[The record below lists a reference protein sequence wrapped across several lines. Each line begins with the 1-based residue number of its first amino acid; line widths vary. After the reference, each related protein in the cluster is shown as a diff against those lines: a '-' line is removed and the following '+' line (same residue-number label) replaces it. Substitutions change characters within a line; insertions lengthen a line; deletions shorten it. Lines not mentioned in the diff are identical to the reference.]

1 MSIFRNLFG
10 PPEVKLEAGQP
21 APPPEPPQPLSAA
34 ETASVRQIVQ
44 RLDALP
50 PEQARLVAAT
60 AYVVTRAAYAD
71 MEITPEETAYLEKAL
86 QEHAGL
92 DEGQAVLVV
101 QLAKFQELTAGE
113 TEDYVV
119 TREFRKVSTPEQR
132 LAVLRACFLVAAADD
147 TITAEE
153 SAVVNQIANELDIPE
168 DQLRAMRAEFTDKF
182 SAIQAARRAAGVSPA
197 TS

>member
-1 MSIFRNLFG
+1 MPTWR
-10 PPEVKLEAGQP
+10 
-21 APPPEPPQPLSAA
+21 SA
-34 ETASVRQIVQ
+34 
-44 RLDALP
+44 
-50 PEQARLVAAT
+50 
-60 AYVVTRAAYAD
+60 
-71 MEITPEETAYLEKAL
+71 PEETAYLEKAL